1 MLSTSTTPEG
11 GRSPGARSS
20 HAIIRSRR
28 SRWRPL
34 ISVAVAPRLRRPS
47 PGSSTRPRRWSETI
61 SPVDQT
67 GRRDAILPR
76 RALQIGPTQEFQ
88 DDGHFAFGGPAA
100 RAGFGGRFRGILSRP
115 TGSLGRPGIV
125 FLRAGHAFSPL
136 EHFLHKMFPM
146 HCPTKSRAGGA
157 EAQLQKFSSGYG
169 RQWLEQAQQAITKA
183 KSLNADS
190 VPVLL
195 ASGLLNQ

>member
-1 MLSTSTTPEG
+1 ALLVFDA
-11 GRSPGARSS
+11 RLPGLQPDLGA
-20 HAIIRSRR
+20 
-28 SRWRPL
+28 
-34 ISVAVAPRLRRPS
+34 
-47 PGSSTRPRRWSETI
+47 GQKTI
-61 SPVDQT
+61 SPVDQS

-115 TGSLGRPGIV
+115 MGSLGRPGIV

-146 HCPTKSRAGGA
+146 HCPTKSQAGGTA
-157 EAQLQKFSSGYG
+157 TPRFSWGSPT
-169 RQWLEQAQQAITKA
+169 RPA
-183 KSLNADS
+183 KTPFLRPAPAATRPRARGATVYMSATAGILRAPSRCRTDCAGNIS
-190 VPVLL
+190 PCRR
-195 ASGLLNQ
+195 GT